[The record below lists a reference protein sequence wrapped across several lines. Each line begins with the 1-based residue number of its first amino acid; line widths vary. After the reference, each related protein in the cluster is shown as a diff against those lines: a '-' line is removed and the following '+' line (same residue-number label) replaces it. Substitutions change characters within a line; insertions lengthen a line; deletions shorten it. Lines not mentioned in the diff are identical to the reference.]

1 MSEIIRIPDGTVVVV
16 FKNKA
21 LRNKGEQ
28 LGSKRGVVEAFLEPG
43 RDYPAKN
50 DHPAVKSS
58 TRDRYLVRLTLQKV
72 VRGKTQGY
80 IKWVTPHAGQVAEAA
95 AVDARSAGQV
105 SQAQTTPPAPA
116 PAKRK
121 GVKGAK
127 AAAKKAAPKAA
138 PKTTSAGLKKGQRVM
153 KGEVVT
159 DKQLVQQSAPKAS
172 T

>member
-28 LGSKRGVVEAFLEPG
+28 LGSKRGVAEAFLEPG
-43 RDYPAKN
+43 RAYPAK
-50 DHPAVKSS
+50 DGRPAILPSA
-58 TRDRYLVRLTLQKV
+58 RDRYLVRLNLQKL

-80 IKWVTPHAGQVAEAA
+80 TKWITPHAGQVAEAA

-127 AAAKKAAPKAA
+127 AAAKKVAPKAA
-138 PKTTSAGLKKGQRVM
+138 PQAISTGLKKGQRVK
-153 KGEVVT
+153 KGDEQT
-159 DKQLVQQSAPKAS
+159 VQQSAPKAS